1 MKLYDFPGAPN
12 PRRVRM
18 FLAEKDV
25 AVELVSV
32 DLAGGEHR
40 SAEFLKKNPSA
51 KIPVLELD
59 DGTCIAESVAIC
71 RYIEAE
77 HPQPNLFGA
86 TAVELGL
93 IEMGNRHIEL
103 ELLSQIG
110 ISWVNGPIVARIAE
124 VVALCRSEGWHLPIS
139 NQPLYNLYRRDIE
152 AAVVPT
158 SLREGLG
165 QLVYSPLAQG
175 VLTGKYLPGA
185 PPPAGTRMMRPPS
198 FSAATRKYTSSPC
211 AKPARSTSVTS
222 PTSWPRPKTTICSDR
237 STRSSVCTARRFYR
251 RAGTWCGSS
260 NTREAEPRRRAA

>member
-1 MKLYDFPGAPN
+1 MKLYDFAGAPN

-40 SAEFLKKNPSA
+40 SPEFLKKNPSA

-77 HPQPNLFGA
+77 HPQPDLFGA

-110 ISWVNGPIVARIAE
+110 ISWVNGPIVARMAAGRFPQIPEAKALSDERVRSYYARLDSEFESREYVAAARFSIADIT
-124 VVALCRSEGWHLPIS
+124 ALIAI
-139 NQPLYNLYRRDIE
+139 DF
-152 AAVVPT
+152 A
-158 SLREGLG
+158 
-165 QLVYSPLAQG
+165 
-175 VLTGKYLPGA
+175 
-185 PPPAGTRMMRPPS
+185 
-198 FSAATRKYTSSPC
+198 SAMVDL
-211 AKPARSTSVTS
+211 KPAPVLESLWRWHELISS
-222 PTSWPRPKTTICSDR
+222 RPS
-237 STRSSVCTARRFYR
+237 AQ
-251 RAGTWCGSS
+251 A
-260 NTREAEPRRRAA
+260 

>member
-25 AVELVSV
+25 SVELVNV

-77 HPQPNLFGA
+77 HPLPNLFGA

-93 IEMGNRHIEL
+93 VEMGNRHIEL

-110 ISWVNGPIVARIAE
+110 ISWVNGPIVARMAAGRFSQIPEAKVQSDERVRSYYARLDKELEATQYVAASRFSIADIT
-124 VVALCRSEGWHLPIS
+124 ALIAIDFASAMVDLKPEPELESLWRWHK
-139 NQPLYNLYRRDIE
+139 
-152 AAVVPT
+152 
-158 SLREGLG
+158 
-165 QLVYSPLAQG
+165 LVSSRPSAQ
-175 VLTGKYLPGA
+175 A
-185 PPPAGTRMMRPPS
+185 
-198 FSAATRKYTSSPC
+198 
-211 AKPARSTSVTS
+211 
-222 PTSWPRPKTTICSDR
+222 
-237 STRSSVCTARRFYR
+237 
-251 RAGTWCGSS
+251 
-260 NTREAEPRRRAA
+260 